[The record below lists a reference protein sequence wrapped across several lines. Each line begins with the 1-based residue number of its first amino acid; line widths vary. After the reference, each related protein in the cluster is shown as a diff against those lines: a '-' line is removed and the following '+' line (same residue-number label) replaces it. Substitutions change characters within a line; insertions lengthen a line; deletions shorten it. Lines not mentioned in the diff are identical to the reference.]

1 MHRLKNENKL
11 KGDIMQDCI
20 FCKIINGDIPSSKV
34 YEDEKIFAFNDIN
47 PQTPV
52 HILVVPKQHICCA
65 NAINEDNAD
74 VVAHIFTKIPEIAD
88 VAGIKDSGYRIINN
102 CGKNGGQTV
111 MHLHFHIMGGKDL
124 GEKLV

>member
-1 MHRLKNENKL
+1 
-11 KGDIMQDCI
+11 MQDCL

-34 YEDEKIFAFNDIN
+34 YEDDKIFAFNDIN

-52 HILVVPKQHICCA
+52 HILIVPKEHICCA
-65 NAINEDNAD
+65 NAVTPENAGI
-74 VVAHIFTKIPEIAD
+74 VAHIFSKISEIAES
-88 VAGIKDSGYRIINN
+88 AGIKDDGYRIINN

-111 MHLHFHIMGGKDL
+111 MHLHFHLMGGKDL

>member
-1 MHRLKNENKL
+1 ME
-11 KGDIMQDCI
+11 DCI

-34 YEDEKIFAFNDIN
+34 YEDDKIFAFNDIN

-52 HILVVPKQHICCA
+52 HILIVPKTHICCA
-65 NAINEDNAD
+65 NAVTADNAD
-74 VVAHIFTKIPEIAD
+74 VVAHIFTKVGEIAEA
-88 VAGIKDSGYRIINN
+88 AGIKDDGYRIINN

-111 MHLHFHIMGGKDL
+111 MHLHFHLLGGKDL

>member
-1 MHRLKNENKL
+1 
-11 KGDIMQDCI
+11 MQDCI

-34 YEDEKIFAFNDIN
+34 YEDDKIYAFNDIN

-52 HILVVPKQHICCA
+52 HILVVPKVHISCA
-65 NAINEDNAD
+65 NEITADNAD
-74 VVAHIFTKIPEIAD
+74 VVAHIFSKVGEIAAL
-88 VAGIKDSGYRIINN
+88 AGIKDDGYRIINN

>member
-1 MHRLKNENKL
+1 ME
-11 KGDIMQDCI
+11 DCI

-34 YEDEKIFAFNDIN
+34 YEDDKIFAFNDIN

-52 HILVVPKQHICCA
+52 HILIVPKTHICCA
-65 NAINEDNAD
+65 NAVTADNAD
-74 VVAHIFTKIPEIAD
+74 VVAHIFTKIGEIAEA
-88 VAGIKDSGYRIINN
+88 AGIKDDGYRIINN

-111 MHLHFHIMGGKDL
+111 MHLHFHLLGGKDL